1 MTLEKHYDTRTLSS
15 ATTSTWVPLNTRVGP
30 FNVLVH
36 VTLSAGANL
45 TYTVEYT
52 PEILLTVSDSVDAF
66 DLPDFA
72 DVTAS
77 RSKAVIVPVSG
88 VRLNITSYT
97 SGTAKLIVMQS
108 GLG

>member
-1 MTLEKHYDTRTLSS
+1 MSLEKHYDTRTLSS

-30 FNVLVH
+30 FNTLVH

-66 DLPDFA
+66 ALPDFEA
-72 DVTAS
+72 VTAT
-77 RSKAVIVPVSG
+77 RAKAVIVPVNG
-88 VRLNITSYT
+88 VRLKVTSYT
-97 SGTAKLIVMQS
+97 SGSAKLIVMQA
-108 GLG
+108 GMG